1 MADEVSRALM
11 LDKLLLDGKSV
22 LIAQY
27 TDTSPFIHTFLAH
40 SAKNGR
46 KICLLTFNLTATHYH
61 NIGTRLGWNSQLLQ
75 NKEQF
80 RVIEGLLGISQ
91 ELNSASDGNLFDFI
105 LNEKQYPL
113 LNLFHRVEKILTG
126 WPDSPVT
133 LIIDRLDC
141 LLSLGIS
148 TKDILQF
155 YQQCHN
161 LVKGTSSM
169 HGAFVTSIELASD
182 DKVLVHC
189 TNLLS
194 HWCDLVLTVKGLETG
209 VSKDLTGSVSIQWA
223 GNQQLKAYFHFK
235 CFDRGVRMF
244 SPGLAIL

>member
-11 LDKLLLDGKSV
+11 LDKFLLDGKSV

-46 KICLLTFNLTATHYH
+46 KICLVTFNQAATYYH

-75 NKEQF
+75 NKDQF

-91 ELNSASDGNLFDFI
+91 ELNSTSDGNLFDFI
-105 LNEKQYPL
+105 LNENQNPL
-113 LNLFHRVEKILTG
+113 VKLFLSVEEILRR
-126 WPDSPVT
+126 WLDSPVT

-148 TKDILQF
+148 TNDILQF
-155 YQQCHN
+155 YQQCHS
-161 LVKGTSSM
+161 LVKDTSAVQ
-169 HGAFVTSIELASD
+169 GAFVTSIELASE
-182 DKVLVHC
+182 DKALVHF

-223 GNQQLKAYFHFK
+223 GNQQQKAYFHFK